1 MFDRKAAFWVTSTL
15 FICMFAIFIIL
26 TLLVTP
32 RPLLDHGDMNDGT
45 NNEYLVELAQDLSN
59 MVWWITVGFVMLP
72 IMLLLLIL
80 AIFLYFTSQGEG
92 QHGAESMVKN
102 VENAPTIGVRP
113 PGDASKADSKPATDK
128 QQSIDPKDA
137 LELRYARG
145 EVTREQY
152 LDMQRELKNARL

>member
-45 NNEYLVELAQDLSN
+45 NNEYLVELVQDLSN
-59 MVWWITVGFVMLP
+59 MVWWITVVSSCCP
-72 IMLLLLIL
+72 SCSCSSYWPSSSI
-80 AIFLYFTSQGEG
+80 FTSQGEG